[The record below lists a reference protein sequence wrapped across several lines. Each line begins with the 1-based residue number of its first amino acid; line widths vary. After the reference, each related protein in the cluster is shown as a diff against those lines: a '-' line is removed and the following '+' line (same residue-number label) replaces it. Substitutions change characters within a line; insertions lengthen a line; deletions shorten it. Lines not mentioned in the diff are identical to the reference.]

1 MLTHMQQVKL
11 YNSSSCT
18 IGHGVD
24 FEVFFYSPNR
34 HTVMKNTEVENTEK
48 MPDKAGQLEQLQTAA
63 NLMQNEIKALNQKLA
78 EKEFELDAKQA
89 ELLRSTKS
97 SVAMKNLLSQQK
109 KLGDQCKLEMETLTR
124 TFEEKSRNYKCN
136 NEDLRGEN
144 VDLKEENQKLREEI
158 SRLRADLEDKT
169 VEAYEAKEMNGIYS
183 AKLTKLE
190 RKFKKYRDEDEESY
204 MEMTF

>member
-1 MLTHMQQVKL
+1 
-11 YNSSSCT
+11 
-18 IGHGVD
+18 
-24 FEVFFYSPNR
+24 
-34 HTVMKNTEVENTEK
+34 MKNTAETDTK
-48 MPDKAGQLEQLQTAA
+48 DIKDDKLEQLETEN
-63 NLMQNEIKALNQKLA
+63 NLMQNEIKALNKKLA
-78 EKEFELDAKQA
+78 EKEFELDAKET
-89 ELLRSTKS
+89 ELLKSTKS
-97 SVAMKNLLSQQK
+97 SIAMKNLLSQQK
-109 KLGDQCKLEMETLTR
+109 KLGDQCKLEMETLAR

-144 VDLKEENQKLREEI
+144 EDLRGENQKLREEI